1 MLKGPGDGEQGEQ
14 PCEGFHLTQNEVS
27 EYMALAQEQGHS
39 LPRFGTC
46 TCGYHPTMPN
56 D

>member
-1 MLKGPGDGEQGEQ
+1 MRVWAGAPVCHPVRTGPGCG
-14 PCEGFHLTQNEVS
+14 QNEVS